1 MKFSS
6 NIENLGT
13 ENAFKVST
21 DPNSLLI
28 NGGKIFSFHVGDNL
42 EKFRINALKNT
53 GVAFLTRN
61 HFGSLNER
69 QDENLF
75 YFNIFRY

>member
-13 ENAFKVST
+13 ENA
-21 DPNSLLI
+21 
-28 NGGKIFSFHVGDNL
+28 
-42 EKFRINALKNT
+42 LKNN

-75 YFNIFRY
+75 